1 MRRLIL
7 MVLVGSLSLFAA
19 CSYATDFVIV
29 NESDGPITI
38 RYEVKNYPGPFS
50 PPVAPGVVAASEL
63 SEDGQQ
69 WSPVQYELDAASRSV
84 TTRLMP
90 GQALRIATMNHYT
103 GHEDPN
109 DAQNF
114 QISRISVSGQR
125 GEVNLTGELARTTF
139 SKVARTLYTLTYK

>member
-7 MVLVGSLSLFAA
+7 MVLVGSLSLLAA
-19 CSYATDFVIV
+19 CSYLTDFVIV

-38 RYEVKNYPGPFS
+38 RYEVKDFPGPFS
-50 PPVAPGVVAASEL
+50 PPVAPGVLPASQL

-69 WSPVQYELDAASRSV
+69 WNPVQYELDEASRSV

-90 GQALRIATMNHYT
+90 GQALRITTIHHYS
-103 GHEDPN
+103 GHDDPS
-109 DAQNF
+109 DAENF
-114 QISRISVSGQR
+114 QIRKITVSGSR
-125 GEVNLTGELARTTF
+125 GELNLTDELARTAF